1 MAKNELVR
9 KVDQIRDLMR
19 TPELQQKLFEGMPHH
34 LTPARMT
41 SLVLNC
47 LRKTPKLLDCTQA
60 SLFSSIAQASTLG
73 LEMDGTLGQAYLVPY
88 GRECTLIVGYK
99 GLISLMR
106 RSGEISTITLE
117 TVHAGDAFEFQ
128 LGDDPFIKHIPSDD
142 PDREGQKITHAY
154 CVVTLKDGGRQR
166 SVWGR
171 AKLDEHM
178 KRHSPSY
185 SKSDSPWKT
194 SFSTMCKKT
203 VVRDMVNRG
212 LVPVSAELQ
221 RMTMQ
226 EEIVESEVNGVV
238 INSQGAGS
246 KMQIAT
252 STLQSMIPQE
262 EEEISV
268 DEEVE
273 TVAPVAGTVL
283 SLADQ
288 AKAVVT
294 AVPTVEGF
302 WRDARKKRNVSTLRD
317 LYDLM
322 SGDPELTEDERDGLL
337 TLRKIREQEL
347 SQNGQKTLI

>member
-1 MAKNELVR
+1 
-9 KVDQIRDLMR
+9 
-19 TPELQQKLFEGMPHH
+19 
-34 LTPARMT
+34 
-41 SLVLNC
+41 
-47 LRKTPKLLDCTQA
+47 
-60 SLFSSIAQASTLG
+60 
-73 LEMDGTLGQAYLVPY
+73 
-88 GRECTLIVGYK
+88 
-99 GLISLMR
+99 
-106 RSGEISTITLE
+106 
-117 TVHAGDAFEFQ
+117 
-128 LGDDPFIKHIPSDD
+128 
-142 PDREGQKITHAY
+142 
-154 CVVTLKDGGRQR
+154 
-166 SVWGR
+166 
-171 AKLDEHM
+171 
-178 KRHSPSY
+178 
-185 SKSDSPWKT
+185 
-194 SFSTMCKKT
+194 
-203 VVRDMVNRG
+203 
-212 LVPVSAELQ
+212 
-221 RMTMQ
+221 MTMA